1 VRIAAVTARW
11 PALLLCL
18 TACASPAPETDPAG
32 FDDGPTVDPLVR
44 RHDAPLSRVWT
55 AAVET
60 LEEEGIV
67 LSRRRRGTSRG
78 VLVGNSGMGLR
89 VKVRLHSEIGE
100 RTEASVDIL
109 PPAPALAA
117 SIQDRIGDRLSL
129 GKAKAAVFGR
139 TSLERAYRDELD
151 HCMAAAELAC
161 RSLNL
166 DVVHK
171 HQMETRGRLEA
182 RDESGR
188 SARFTL
194 RSAEGPGGGTEAVV
208 TTESTPDG
216 GEEEF
221 LLRVVREFERS
232 LIPAAE

>member
-1 VRIAAVTARW
+1 MTVRW

-18 TACASPAPETDPAG
+18 TAACASPAPESDPAG
-32 FDDGPTVDPLVR
+32 FDDGPTLDPLVR
-44 RHDAPLSRVWT
+44 RHDAPLSNVW
-55 AAVET
+55 AAAGET

-78 VLVGNSGMGLR
+78 VLVGNSGIGLR
-89 VKVRLHSEIGE
+89 VKVRLRSESGE
-100 RTEASVDIL
+100 RTEVSVDIL
-109 PPAPALAA
+109 PPASSLAA

-129 GKAKAAVFGR
+129 GKAKAEVFGR

-151 HCMAAAELAC
+151 HCMAAAEQAC

-166 DVVHK
+166 DIVYK
-171 HQMETRGRLEA
+171 HQTESRGRLEA
-182 RDESGR
+182 RDDSGR
-188 SARFTL
+188 FARFTL
-194 RSAEGPGGGTEAVV
+194 RSAEGGETEAVL
-208 TTESTPDG
+208 TTESAPNG